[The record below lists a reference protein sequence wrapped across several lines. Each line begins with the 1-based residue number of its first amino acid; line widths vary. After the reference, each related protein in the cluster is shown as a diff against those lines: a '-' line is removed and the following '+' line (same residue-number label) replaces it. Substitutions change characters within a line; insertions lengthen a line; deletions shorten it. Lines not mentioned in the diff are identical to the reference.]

1 MTVKAW
7 CESIWTPFLPEN
19 WEEMA
24 IDERR
29 TTSSMATILFG
40 HRAKVQRQGREQ
52 HRNLVRVLSAR
63 SRPDIESKDSYAI
76 AAIME
81 RIENWEKTGERRS
94 DHAYGRQRVYVR
106 KTDDE

>member
-1 MTVKAW
+1 
-7 CESIWTPFLPEN
+7 
-19 WEEMA
+19 
-24 IDERR
+24 
-29 TTSSMATILFG
+29 MATILFG
-40 HRAKVQRQGREQ
+40 HSNVEIWCECFGKKQA
-52 HRNLVRVLSAR
+52 
-63 SRPDIESKDSYAI
+63 DIEPKDSYAI